1 MTSGSLSAV
10 YIHPIKSCRRIEL
23 DEVDLSATGLAGDRE
38 WQVVGADTSTLTQR
52 QHRVLATVQ
61 PEPITGGLRISA
73 PGRGSV
79 EVERPQVND
88 QTVLALLG
96 DHVAVGDA
104 GDEAAGWFTDLVGE
118 ECRLVAMTPQTTRT
132 IPLVRQQPITFV
144 DAGPVLVTNTASLED
159 LRARAREPFG
169 MERFRPNL
177 VVDTAEPWVEDTWKS
192 FDIGAAHL
200 DLVLSW
206 PRCTIPQ
213 IDQDTSERH
222 KEPAVVLRAHRW
234 CESVPHM
241 PAGLRAV
248 LEGNA
253 LFGIACAIG
262 PEGAILR
269 IGDTLTVHATTDP
282 LIVPPS

>member
-1 MTSGSLSAV
+1 MTSGSLSAI

-23 DEVDLSATGLAGDRE
+23 DQASVAATGLAGDRE
-38 WQVVGADTSTLTQR
+38 WQVVAADDSTLTQR

-61 PEPITGGLRISA
+61 PEPIEGGLRISA
-73 PGRGSV
+73 PGHGTV
-79 EVERPQVND
+79 EVERPLGND
-88 QTVLALLG
+88 RTVLALAG
-96 DHVAVGDA
+96 DAVEVGDA
-104 GDEAAGWFTDLVGE
+104 GDAAATWFTALVGVD
-118 ECRLVAMTPQTTRT
+118 CRLVAVTDQTNRT
-132 IPLVRQQPITFV
+132 IPLVKQQPITFV
-144 DAGPVLVTNTASLED
+144 DAGPALVTNTASLQY
-159 LRARAREPFG
+159 LRHRAREPFE

-177 VVDTAEPWVEDTWKS
+177 VVDTDEPWVEDTWKS

-200 DLVLSW
+200 DLVLPW

-262 PEGAILR
+262 PEGSTVRL
-269 IGDTLTVHATTDP
+269 GDALTVHATTEP
-282 LIVPPS
+282 LIAPPT